1 MENIKKT
8 MPSPEEIQK
17 KLQIIDD
24 LFKNAYQKY
33 AQEFRIKFPELSQR
47 EINHMAYAQIEKDCQ

>member
-1 MENIKKT
+1 MENRKSS

-24 LFKNAYQKY
+24 LFKMAYQVKVSQLKKKY
-33 AQEFRIKFPELSQR
+33 PELSQK
-47 EINHMAYAQIEKDCQ
+47 EINHKAYAMIEKGCR